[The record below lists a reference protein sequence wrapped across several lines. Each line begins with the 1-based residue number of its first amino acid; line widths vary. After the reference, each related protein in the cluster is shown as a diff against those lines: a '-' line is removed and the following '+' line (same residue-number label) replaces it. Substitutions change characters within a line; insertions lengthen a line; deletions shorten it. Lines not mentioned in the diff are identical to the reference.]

1 MSFAVGMV
9 RELDKIREEKLKRDE
24 LTLNRRLSLINAF
37 YDKRKSASKLPKGYE
52 NNVII
57 ESDLYLNN
65 LVSKAV
71 ENNEY
76 DDTTKN
82 FVNKIKNDPYA
93 VVDLVKFLK
102 SQASDK
108 NRIFKLSDLPT
119 IVSVIDNPNQTNK
132 EKFDLFKELDLVD
145 LKDENDFVDLY
156 TKIMDIDTNDFGSRR
171 NTFITTPLETKIDAK
186 ESIELSSAQL
196 NEITKLIV
204 SEARSYTINNPD
216 SSNIQSRETQA
227 ALKNIDSSE
236 PAVKEKARGVLFN
249 YYLTTNFVDQIL
261 IDPQFKDLKG
271 KLGFTSLLKNSQGT
285 SKEVLVDSNMVKK
298 DSRLRDYLGQKIFFY
313 YGGNGVYYPNI

>member
-271 KLGFTSLLKNSQGT
+271 ELGFTSLLKNSQGT